1 MLEDQF
7 RKLFREAVLDEL
19 YNRSKLKEEELEN
32 LSDDLI
38 SDILDLGDK
47 LKVDKDILTEG
58 VFVEGSLVDFCK
70 KNSKK
75 FKKYLLTVLGT
86 LFISACFAHPA
97 QAFSNVNVEKVKG
110 NDVTITVEINKK
122 EAVSI
127 YEDILKRNNL
137 GEFREKDFFKKMNMD
152 PDTIE
157 TLASEGSA
165 TQELT
170 CNLEKGTCSG
180 TILLMDKT
188 GDSSLEKNTHVMDY
202 ETHFSNDLTNQQM
215 ARISGDASNE
225 SNFLHI
231 ELNDVKMA
239 PELINQIKAQI

>member
-7 RKLFREAVLDEL
+7 RKLFRETVLDEL
-19 YNRSKLKEEELEN
+19 YNRSKLKEENIED

-47 LKVDKDILTEG
+47 LNVDKDILTEG

-70 KNSKK
+70 KNAKK

-110 NDVTITVEINKK
+110 NDVTITVDFNQN
-122 EAVSI
+122 EAVST
-127 YEDILKRNNL
+127 YEDVLKRNNL
-137 GEFREKDFFKKMNMD
+137 GEFNNKDFFEKMNID
-152 PDTIE
+152 SNTI
-157 TLASEGSA
+157 GSLFGDGSL
-165 TQELT
+165 TQQLT

-180 TILLMDKT
+180 TIYLDDVNGNNSTRNNFASNFHVSETNDGKAFVNIV
-188 GDSSLEKNTHVMDY
+188 GDSSSTGNNIT
-202 ETHFSNDLTNQQM
+202 
-215 ARISGDASNE
+215 
-225 SNFLHI
+225 I
-231 ELNDVKMA
+231 ELNNVKMA